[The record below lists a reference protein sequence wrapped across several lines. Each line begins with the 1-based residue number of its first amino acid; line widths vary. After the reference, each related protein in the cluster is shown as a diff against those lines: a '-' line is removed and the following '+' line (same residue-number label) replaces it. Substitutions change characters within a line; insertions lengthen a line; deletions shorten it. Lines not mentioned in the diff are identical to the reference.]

1 MTIGRTDRVTV
12 GTSVDTVSLATPPRA
27 TRRRPAK
34 GSRRLQDFAVRWG
47 ALLAIGLIWELAARL
62 ANNLFFPPPSRII
75 ERFFEMW
82 FSGPPST
89 LFLTESVATNILPSL
104 SRLLGGWAAAVVF
117 GVLLGVAIGRSKVV
131 GDFVEPII
139 HFVRAIPPPALIP
152 VFFIVLGFGNEMRVT
167 LIAFAVI
174 WPVVLNTIDGVR
186 SVEPLHLD
194 TGRVFEFDWRKRFFG
209 IVLPSASPKIFAGM
223 RVALSVAIIMMVISE
238 MVGRPDGIGN
248 IILGAQRTYRMV
260 DMWAGILLLGI
271 LGYVLNAILSA
282 VETRITRWHR
292 GSREGVS

>member
-1 MTIGRTDRVTV
+1 MTTGRTEPVNL
-12 GTSVDTVSLATPPRA
+12 GTSVDTVSLATPPRP
-27 TRRRPAK
+27 TRRRSAK
-34 GSRRLQDFAVRWG
+34 GSRRFQDFAVRWG
-47 ALLAIGLIWELAARL
+47 ALLAIGLVWELAARL
-62 ANNLFFPPPSRII
+62 ANNLFFPPPSQII
-75 ERFFEMW
+75 ERFFELW
-82 FSGPPST
+82 FSGPPT
-89 LFLTESVATNILPSL
+89 TFFLTESVATNILPSL

-152 VFFIVLGFGNEMRVT
+152 VFFILLGFGNEMRVT

>member
-1 MTIGRTDRVTV
+1 
-12 GTSVDTVSLATPPRA
+12 
-27 TRRRPAK
+27 
-34 GSRRLQDFAVRWG
+34 
-47 ALLAIGLIWELAARL
+47 
-62 ANNLFFPPPSRII
+62 
-75 ERFFEMW
+75 
-82 FSGPPST
+82 
-89 LFLTESVATNILPSL
+89 
-104 SRLLGGWAAAVVF
+104 
-117 GVLLGVAIGRSKVV
+117 VL

-152 VFFIVLGFGNEMRVT
+152 IFFILLGIGNEMRVT

-194 TGRVFEFDWRKRFFG
+194 TGRIFEFDRRKRFFG
-209 IVLPSASPKIFAGM
+209 VILPSASPKIFAGM
-223 RVALSVAIIMMVISE
+223 RVSLSVAIIMMVISE
-238 MVGRPDGIGN
+238 MVGRQDGIGG

-271 LGYVLNAILSA
+271 LGYVLNAILSM
-282 VETRITRWHR
+282 VESRVTRWHR

>member
-1 MTIGRTDRVTV
+1 MSAVAP
-12 GTSVDTVSLATPPRA
+12 DTTNLATPPRP
-27 TRRRPAK
+27 TRRRARS
-34 GSRRLQDFAVRWG
+34 GSGRLREFLVRWG
-47 ALLAIGLIWELAARL
+47 ALVVLGLVWEAAARL
-62 ANNLFFPPPSRII
+62 ASNLFFPPPSRII
-75 ERFFEMW
+75 ERFVEMW
-82 FSGPPST
+82 FSGPASS
-89 LFLTESVATNILPSL
+89 LFLSDAVAGNILPSL
-104 SRLLGGWAAAVVF
+104 ARLLGGWAVAVVL

-152 VFFIVLGFGNEMRVT
+152 VFFILLGFGTEMRVS

-186 SVEPLHLD
+186 SVEQLHLD
-194 TGRVFEFDWRKRFFG
+194 TGQVFEFDRRKRFFG

-238 MVGRPDGIGN
+238 MVGAPDGIGN

-282 VETRITRWHR
+282 VESRVTRWHR

>member
-1 MTIGRTDRVTV
+1 MTAAAP
-12 GTSVDTVSLATPPRA
+12 DTTSLATAPRP
-27 TRRRPAK
+27 TRRPAT
-34 GSRRLQDFAVRWG
+34 GSRRLRDFAIRWG
-47 ALLAIGLIWELAARL
+47 ALLGLGLVWEIAARI
-62 ANNLFFPPPSRII
+62 ADDIFFPPPSEII
-75 ERFFEMW
+75 TRFVELW
-82 FSGPPST
+82 FTGPPSS
-89 LFLTESVATNILPSL
+89 LFLTEAVFTNIVPSL
-104 SRLLGGWAAAVVF
+104 VRMLGGWSLAVIL
-117 GVLLGVAIGRSKVV
+117 GVLLGVAIGRSRVL

-152 VFFIVLGFGNEMRVT
+152 VFFILLGIGNEMRVS

-186 SVEPLHLD
+186 SVDSLHLD
-194 TGRVFEFDWRKRFFG
+194 TGRVFAFERRKVFFG

-223 RVALSVAIIMMVISE
+223 RVSLSVAIIMMVISE

-248 IILGAQRTYRMV
+248 IILGAQRTFRMV

-271 LGYVLNAILSA
+271 LGYVLNALLSMLESR
-282 VETRITRWHR
+282 VTRWHR